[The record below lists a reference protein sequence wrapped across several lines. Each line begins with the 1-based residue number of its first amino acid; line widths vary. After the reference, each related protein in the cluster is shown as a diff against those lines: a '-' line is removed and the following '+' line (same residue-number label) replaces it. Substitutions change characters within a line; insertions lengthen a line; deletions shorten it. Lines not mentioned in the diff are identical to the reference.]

1 MLCHHWLNKA
11 LFTAPLKIVFTE
23 IFAENINVLKWIW
36 GIKLLKECSKHID
49 RLYKMHKTQLFWG
62 HRSHA
67 SRAAPHHGT
76 EEYCWVPLCA
86 NALFPFELQPI
97 LCSSPS
103 TRTLESKQENRGEFP
118 IVKSTLHD
126 CLLIISRPAL
136 CVWETA
142 EEREPGKRGEGGRET
157 FPKASKVLEAR
168 REGRSLDGG
177 LRWSVTGCSQR
188 GNGCV

>member
-1 MLCHHWLNKA
+1 M
-11 LFTAPLKIVFTE
+11 ITE

-76 EEYCWVPLCA
+76 EEYCWVPVCA

-118 IVKSTLHD
+118 IVRSTLHD

-142 EEREPGKRGEGGRET
+142 EENGPGNGVREGVRRSLRPQKCWRRGER
-157 FPKASKVLEAR
+157 A
-168 REGRSLDGG
+168 G
-177 LRWSVTGCSQR
+177 L
-188 GNGCV
+188 